1 MGIWEG
7 LKRGAKALIP
17 DRSPGTFLAGGQKVT
32 CPHCKS
38 DTFLEGRVL
47 YPAFRMT
54 LPHVD
59 WAHEKPATLMCD
71 HCGLIQWFGVEPER
85 LVTSQKRLEGAGDA

>member
-1 MGIWEG
+1 
-7 LKRGAKALIP
+7 
-17 DRSPGTFLAGGQKVT
+17 VT

-47 YPAFRMT
+47 HPAFRTT
-54 LPHVD
+54 LPQVD
-59 WAHEKPATLMCD
+59 WVHGKPTPLMCD

-85 LVTSQKRLEGAGDA
+85 SVSAQERPEGAGDA